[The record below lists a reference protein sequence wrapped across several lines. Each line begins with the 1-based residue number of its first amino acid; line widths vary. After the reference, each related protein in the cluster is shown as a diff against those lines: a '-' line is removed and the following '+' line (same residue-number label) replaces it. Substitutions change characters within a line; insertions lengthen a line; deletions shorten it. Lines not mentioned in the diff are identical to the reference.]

1 MNHLLSLCHAGVA
14 YCSGSESSS
23 YTSAKT
29 YKVTQVSLIC
39 SIGACVH
46 AQGIR
51 LYASELIVVG
61 YLVGPGVPLSVGFV
75 SGEEEEHEDIVG
87 GVAWDRHREDIF
99 ALLVDRWSLPQG
111 ACCFLYSPSD
121 QSACLFRLDRVR
133 LEEFW
138 RKNLQSPNETDICH
152 GTPAYS
158 YLLLSSWVGSSNSG
172 QAQFCNDSLGEKAC
186 YFVQ

>member
-1 MNHLLSLCHAGVA
+1 
-14 YCSGSESSS
+14 
-23 YTSAKT
+23 
-29 YKVTQVSLIC
+29 
-39 SIGACVH
+39 
-46 AQGIR
+46 
-51 LYASELIVVG
+51 
-61 YLVGPGVPLSVGFV
+61 LVGPGVPLSVGFV
-75 SGEEEEHEDIVG
+75 SGEEEEHEAIVG

>member
-14 YCSGSESSS
+14 CCSGSQSLS

-39 SIGACVH
+39 SIGASVH

-75 SGEEEEHEDIVG
+75 SGEEEEHEAIVG
-87 GVAWDRHREDIF
+87 GVA
-99 ALLVDRWSLPQG
+99 
-111 ACCFLYSPSD
+111 
-121 QSACLFRLDRVR
+121 
-133 LEEFW
+133 
-138 RKNLQSPNETDICH
+138 
-152 GTPAYS
+152 
-158 YLLLSSWVGSSNSG
+158 
-172 QAQFCNDSLGEKAC
+172 
-186 YFVQ
+186 